1 MTVAVQWPGGI
12 SPRRLYGKNQLGIV
26 WGDVGMTNQEMK
38 QRRSR
43 QIARQKRQ
51 RRRVALGLAFFI
63 VCLCTVTAAAVW
75 GNLKQSGEPSSGT
88 GILADVSGKENAGG
102 TGNSQGGSDQR
113 PGGQDGSGQPGNMA
127 GLAGQ
132 TGQEPEV
139 PGQKGQE
146 PSGLA
151 GTGEGIGSSSGS
163 QDPSV
168 PEAEVRTFLPPPSRE
183 TVALQHELPPKEV
196 PDMGALY
203 GIYVHG
209 KGWSDFFADNA
220 YGMAPTDSY
229 ITGIRVTLHNQS
241 EEMSGTIRYRVNL
254 SGMGWLVWV
263 SNAQEAGNITGD
275 MHLEAVAMELTGELA
290 QHYDVLYS
298 VLQNNQWTDWVKNGE
313 EAGQSGVGL
322 RMDGLKMS
330 IVKRQEGQESYAGN
344 IDPARPMVAL
354 TFDDGPSGNATPR
367 ILEKLKE
374 HNARGTFFMVG
385 QKAEKHKDLIRQMV
399 RQKCEVA
406 NHTYD
411 HTLMNKVKPEELAS
425 QLERTNQVVSDAC
438 GVTPVLM
445 RPCGGVKNEAGMGV
459 VGAISMPAVLWSIDT
474 LNWKTRDPESTI
486 RAVLDHVKD
495 GDIILMHDLYD
506 ATADASDTI
515 IPALVERDFQLVTVS
530 ELASYRGGM
539 LPGKAYGK
547 FSP

>member
-1 MTVAVQWPGGI
+1 
-12 SPRRLYGKNQLGIV
+12 
-26 WGDVGMTNQEMK
+26 
-38 QRRSR
+38 
-43 QIARQKRQ
+43 
-51 RRRVALGLAFFI
+51 
-63 VCLCTVTAAAVW
+63 
-75 GNLKQSGEPSSGT
+75 
-88 GILADVSGKENAGG
+88 
-102 TGNSQGGSDQR
+102 
-113 PGGQDGSGQPGNMA
+113 MA

-254 SGMGWLVWV
+254 SGMGWLDWV

-322 RMDGLKMS
+322 R
-330 IVKRQEGQESYAGN
+330 
-344 IDPARPMVAL
+344 ID
-354 TFDDGPSGNATPR
+354 
-367 ILEKLKE
+367 
-374 HNARGTFFMVG
+374 
-385 QKAEKHKDLIRQMV
+385 
-399 RQKCEVA
+399 
-406 NHTYD
+406 
-411 HTLMNKVKPEELAS
+411 
-425 QLERTNQVVSDAC
+425 
-438 GVTPVLM
+438 
-445 RPCGGVKNEAGMGV
+445 
-459 VGAISMPAVLWSIDT
+459 
-474 LNWKTRDPESTI
+474 
-486 RAVLDHVKD
+486 
-495 GDIILMHDLYD
+495 
-506 ATADASDTI
+506 
-515 IPALVERDFQLVTVS
+515 
-530 ELASYRGGM
+530 
-539 LPGKAYGK
+539 
-547 FSP
+547 